1 MSDHTIPSTAPTVA
15 AGSNQPQPKD
25 ELVVSGQTAES
36 NSHPEQTGAHGGTS
50 LLTDPHRSKG
60 DLVLLRRAIKNRWPV
75 LAEHQAQLVERTLEL
90 VADADPKIAVS
101 AVRAGVAMV
110 DANIK
115 IDMEED
121 KADRL
126 DSGLATERVDTP
138 VRFIVGT
145 EGKGV

>member
-1 MSDHTIPSTAPTVA
+1 M
-15 AGSNQPQPKD
+15 
-25 ELVVSGQTAES
+25 
-36 NSHPEQTGAHGGTS
+36 
-50 LLTDPHRSKG
+50 TDPHRSKG

-75 LAEHQAQLVERTLEL
+75 LAEHQAQLVERTLQL

-126 DSGLATERVDTP
+126 DSGLATERVETP